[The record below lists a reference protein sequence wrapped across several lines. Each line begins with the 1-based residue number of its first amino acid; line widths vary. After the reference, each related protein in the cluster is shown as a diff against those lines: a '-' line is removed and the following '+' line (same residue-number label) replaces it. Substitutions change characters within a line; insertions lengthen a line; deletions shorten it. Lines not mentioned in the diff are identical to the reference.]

1 MTQVPEFTT
10 LFVEF
15 KLPLRY
21 LKLSVNPEMV
31 TPSDSE
37 GGQHQ
42 PLVVE
47 PRPLIRLQQKRR
59 TFKWVRLET
68 CS

>member
-1 MTQVPEFTT
+1 MTPIPEFAP
-10 LFVEF
+10 LFVEL

-21 LKLSVNPEMV
+21 LKLSVNPAMV

-37 GGQHQ
+37 GGQGQ

-47 PRPLIRLQQKRR
+47 PRPLFRLQQKRR

>member
-1 MTQVPEFTT
+1 MTQARLGDSNSRICP

-37 GGQHQ
+37 GGQGQ

-47 PRPLIRLQQKRR
+47 PRP
-59 TFKWVRLET
+59 
-68 CS
+68 